1 MRLRQAFSLWL
12 VVLMGCNNPSA
23 KHPPRDMDTVRYRL
37 LIRENPVSPG
47 DAAHCFVGCQSTTT
61 PKAYIECLQECPG
74 FEKTPGEYCRSDE
87 VPPQTACLTVKRI
100 PAKSEPPPGYVV
112 LAIIGEI
119 ALIVAAVSLC
129 NAASKPCGVYQYPPP
144 IR

>member
-1 MRLRQAFSLWL
+1 
-12 VVLMGCNNPSA
+12 
-23 KHPPRDMDTVRYRL
+23 
-37 LIRENPVSPG
+37 
-47 DAAHCFVGCQSTTT
+47 VGCQNIDT
-61 PKAYIECLQECPG
+61 PKGYIDCLSECPG

-87 VPPQTACLTVKRI
+87 LPPETACITVKRI

-112 LAIIGEI
+112 LAIVGEI

-129 NAASKPCGVYQYPPP
+129 SAQTAHCGMYQYPPP